1 MLKLV
6 ELSAYSL
13 IHSASPTL
21 AQATYED
28 AGFGIVQLIIYI
40 IIYVLFAFLLQK
52 IFERCRVENP
62 WFAWIP
68 ILNTY
73 KAFEA
78 GDNEN
83 PVLWTI
89 LSIIPCVNVVAIVYL
104 IIAWIKICQKLG
116 KSPWLL
122 LLVLIPFL
130 GALALFGI
138 LAFG

>member
-1 MLKLV
+1 MFNLV
-6 ELSAYSL
+6 GLSVYSL
-13 IHSASPTL
+13 IDSASLTL

-28 AGFGIVQLIIYI
+28 AGFGIIQLIIYI
-40 IIYVLFAFLLQK
+40 IIYVIFAFLLQK
-52 IFERCRVENP
+52 ILERCRVENA

-73 KAFEA
+73 KIFEA

-89 LSIIPCVNVVAIVYL
+89 LSIIPCINIVAIVFL
-104 IIAWIKICQKLG
+104 IIAWVKICQKLG

-122 LLVLIPFL
+122 LLVLIPVL
-130 GALALFGI
+130 GAIACFGI

>member
-1 MLKLV
+1 MLNSMGL
-6 ELSAYSL
+6 LSYSGM
-13 IHSASPTL
+13 SFVSPVL

-28 AGFGIVQLIIYI
+28 SGFGIVQLILYI
-40 IIYVLFAFLLQK
+40 IIYVVFAFLLQK
-52 IFERCRVENP
+52 ILERCRVENA

-73 KAFEA
+73 KTFEA

-89 LSIIPCVNVVAIVYL
+89 LSIIPCVNIVAIVFL
-104 IIAWIKICQKLG
+104 IIAWVKICQKLG

-122 LLVLIPFL
+122 LLGLIPVL
-130 GALALFGI
+130 GALGLMGL